1 MYNVNCAVCS
11 VQCALCHVQCVVF
24 SVQCVVLSM
33 QCVVFSVQC
42 APMQWISHG
51 GRVRGQKKWGNK
63 IHGEGEEQERG
74 VCGRRKLEASEYIEE

>member
-1 MYNVNCAVCS
+1 MLI
-11 VQCALCHVQCVVF
+11 VQCALCHVQGVVF
-24 SVQCVVLSM
+24 S
-33 QCVVFSVQC
+33 
-42 APMQWISHG
+42 MQWISHG